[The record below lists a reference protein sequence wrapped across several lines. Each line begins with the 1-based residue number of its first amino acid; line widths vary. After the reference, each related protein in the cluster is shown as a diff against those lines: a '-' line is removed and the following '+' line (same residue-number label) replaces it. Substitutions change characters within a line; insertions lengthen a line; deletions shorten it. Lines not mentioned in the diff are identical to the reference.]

1 MIKFEKVEE
10 LLAHCR
16 ELDVS
21 IMEVMIRQEMDLMET
36 SREDILAD
44 MSDKVDVMLRSV
56 AKGKAGVVSHSG
68 ITGGDAKK
76 LQEYIDSGKG
86 LTGDLFLNAV
96 SSAIAVNEVNA
107 AMGIICATPT
117 AGSAGIVPGVLM
129 ALSKKYNWNKE
140 KQIEFLLTAGA
151 FGMCIGNQAPI
162 AGASGGCQAEVGS
175 ASGMAAAAIT
185 ACCGGTAEMAA
196 EALAI
201 ALKNILG
208 LVCDPVAGLVEV
220 PCIKRNAMGVANAL
234 AAAEMALAGI
244 TSHIPADQ
252 VILAMGRIGQIMP
265 STLRETATGGL
276 AVTPAGQAIA
286 AKVKMRN
293 QEIVKEEEE

>member
-1 MIKFEKVEE
+1 MVKFESVEE
-10 LLAHCR
+10 LLALCR
-16 ELDVS
+16 DLDVS

-36 SREDILAD
+36 SREEILAD
-44 MSDKVDVMLRSV
+44 MSNKVDVMLSSV
-56 AKGKAGVVSHSG
+56 TKGKAGVVSHSG
-68 ITGGDAKK
+68 VTGGDAKK
-76 LQEYIDSGKG
+76 MQEYIDSGKG
-86 LTGDLFLNAV
+86 LTGKFFLNAI

-117 AGSAGIVPGVLM
+117 AGSAGIVPGVLT
-129 ALSKKYNWNKE
+129 ALTEKFNWDKDQ
-140 KQIEFLLTAGA
+140 QIEFILTAGA

-175 ASGMAAAAIT
+175 ASGMAAAATT
-185 ACCGGTAEMAA
+185 ACCGGTPEMAA

-220 PCIKRNAMGVANAL
+220 PCIKRNAMGVSNAL

-252 VILAMGRIGQIMP
+252 VILAMSRIGQIMP
-265 STLRETATGGL
+265 ATLRETATGGL
-276 AVTPAGQAIA
+276 AVTPAGLAIA
-286 AKVKMRN
+286 EQVKMRN
-293 QEIVKEEEE
+293 QEIVIPEID